1 MKAETVILAGLL
13 VCIALTLSACTPQ
26 DIAKIDAHQKDV
38 LITFTTPQPEQP
50 KMINTF
56 SDSEITRI
64 VNPYFSIQNSTGE
77 IFRVDHAGNFYLY
90 PLTTCGKLYTDGAG
104 LLTCGTDT
112 DTTYSAGNGI
122 SEALEVFSVAGG
134 DGLTQEASGLKVTV
148 DGIGDT
154 QLEYNTGQALTT
166 TSDVQFNNATVN
178 SIVLDGDA
186 ANHNIYDN
194 ATCIIMK
201 AGTTYLEVCE

>member
-26 DIAKIDAHQKDV
+26 EIAEIDAHQKDV

-77 IFRVDHAGNFYLY
+77 IFRVDHEGNFYLY
-90 PLTTCGKLYTDGAG
+90 PLINCDTLDTDGSG
-104 LLTCGTDT
+104 LLSCGTDADT
-112 DTTYSAGNGI
+112 DTNLTEDNV
-122 SEALEVFSVAGG
+122 EAYIFDADNTANLGMGSYNITAVECIVFDSGG
-134 DGLTQEASGLKVTV
+134 K
-148 DGIGDT
+148 IC
-154 QLEYNTGQALTT
+154 TGT
-166 TSDVQFNNATVN
+166 
-178 SIVLDGDA
+178 
-186 ANHNIYDN
+186 
-194 ATCIIMK
+194 
-201 AGTTYLEVCE
+201 